1 MTRLFVVIGLL
12 CAPVVLLAC
21 TTEEATAPKTPEAKA
36 SQEACEQVKD
46 LARICYDVSDPG
58 ISCGAIRQTTIQG
71 AAEAN
76 LRPSL
81 QEKLGILC
89 EAACTERKHGTSWA
103 EISGRL
109 DCNRL

>member
-1 MTRLFVVIGLL
+1 MTRLLVALGLV

-21 TTEEATAPKTPEAKA
+21 TEQAPPPKTPEANA
-36 SQEACEQVKD
+36 SRDACEKVKD

-58 ISCGAIRQTTIQG
+58 ISCSAIRQTTIQG

-76 LRPSL
+76 LKPSL
-81 QEKLGILC
+81 QEKLGTLC
-89 EAACTERKHGTSWA
+89 EAACNERKHGTSWG

-109 DCNRL
+109 DCERQ